1 MASSSESGGGS
12 GIETIF
18 RKELKTLPV
27 DSTIRRSSK
36 EEARE
41 DDQAPSTL
49 STEEKAFREG
59 VSSSEEFE
67 LGLESFFSQQEK
79 DSAEGVVTSTTT
91 KGGEEYIDPS
101 GPSKETIFRK
111 ELKSLI
117 VGSTSRRDSQ
127 EMTII
132 DNQGPSNDKMEEVFD
147 FIGITSTGEVVMET
161 SVQNQQEKVKIPDEG
176 NSLPSAEVCVAD
188 ISVTNKETI
197 YRKELKN
204 LKVHASDNV
213 QEETEVL
220 VQGLSFQEAVVG
232 KSEFKGV
239 SSTVGSV
246 TELKSVAI
254 SQDRLKSLET
264 AALLTRTE
272 PETIHEEE
280 LALVLE
286 TVKEG
291 QVHDGALVSREVKEA
306 RKKSKSLSTGSIEIK
321 AKAPAVGELGSSFDR
336 TRKRSHVPLTV
347 LERMEKDPI
356 VAQHFAQLE
365 SPTAETV
372 SEFADGS
379 KRLLSTTSRLRRT
392 TDSVGLK
399 YVNQYIVI
407 KVLGCGTYGK
417 GAMREIAI
425 MKKLNHP
432 NIVALHEVI
441 DDPSK
446 RKLYLV
452 LEYIEGGPILGND
465 KWRPFPE
472 EKARSF
478 FRDMCKGIDYLHFN
492 KVVHR
497 DLKPGNLLQ
506 TLDGKIKISDFGVSH
521 MFEQESDSM
530 HDTAGTPAFLA
541 PEICSGGQCQG
552 RPADLWS
559 LGVPL
564 STTTHR
570 DLVISREP
578 QLAFSSKIKISK
590 ELKDILTLI
599 LTKDPNLR
607 ISLAGIM
614 QHDWVTKAGLE
625 PLVPYKVQVARGSTV
640 MSVTEDEVKAAIGV
654 NEAGL
659 AALCIVNPVEKQF
672 EEGEYI
678 IRQGEE
684 GDEMYFINSG
694 QCEVLV
700 ESRSLTQPS
709 RGRMEY
715 AVAERGPGQY
725 IGEMALQKDETR
737 KPPRRNASIRAKTRV
752 VTLVVSREQV
762 MDVLSKNAEAAQSMA
777 ETIAERDRE
786 LRMKLRALDLRMPSI
801 RLEKEEDEAPPPKAT
816 CSACRSSEPLTFQ
829 PHFYDLSITGLA
841 SACTSAVMKL
851 DLSATKA
858 AVNITTDNGVQ
869 ISVTM

>member
-417 GAMREIAI
+417 VKLCLNTMDCKLYAVKIVHRKWLTRRSLGGTTENVGQGAMREIAI

-559 LGVPL
+559 LGVCLYVMVFGKIPFPAE
-564 STTTHR
+564 SIAEMYQSIIHKEGTTAGV
-570 DLVISREP
+570 L
-578 QLAFSSKIKISK
+578 F
-590 ELKDILTLI
+590 KDQNFEGTEGY
-599 LTKDPNLR
+599 TD
-607 ISLAGIM
+607 S
-614 QHDWVTKAGLE
+614 HSYE
-625 PLVPYKVQVARGSTV
+625 GS
-640 MSVTEDEVKAAIGV
+640 
-654 NEAGL
+654 
-659 AALCIVNPVEKQF
+659 QF
-672 EEGEYI
+672 E
-678 IRQGEE
+678 
-684 GDEMYFINSG
+684 
-694 QCEVLV
+694 
-700 ESRSLTQPS
+700 
-709 RGRMEY
+709 
-715 AVAERGPGQY
+715 
-725 IGEMALQKDETR
+725 
-737 KPPRRNASIRAKTRV
+737 
-752 VTLVVSREQV
+752 
-762 MDVLSKNAEAAQSMA
+762 
-777 ETIAERDRE
+777 
-786 LRMKLRALDLRMPSI
+786 
-801 RLEKEEDEAPPPKAT
+801 
-816 CSACRSSEPLTFQ
+816 
-829 PHFYDLSITGLA
+829 
-841 SACTSAVMKL
+841 
-851 DLSATKA
+851 
-858 AVNITTDNGVQ
+858 NITSWNHAT
-869 ISVTM
+869 